1 MSNKKFAI
9 VSLLLIGIV
18 LASCATPTPSTVKE
32 TEEVEETQI
41 VEATAEPMEEPM
53 EYSIIHVP
61 KLVGIGYFDSCY
73 DGMAEAAAELGNV
86 NLSEEATIEADAAKQ
101 SELIDTLIAREPDAL
116 LVSANDA
123 DALVPVLQRAADAGI
138 VVVTYDADVQPE
150 GRDFFVNMV
159 DCPGMGQALID
170 QVADEVGEDAKYAYI
185 STSPTAPNQ
194 SCWVENGTGY
204 QETTYPDM
212 EQLDLRYGED
222 DAAETRAQAEELI
235 SAYPELQMIIA
246 PTAAGC
252 PGAADAIK
260 ATDSVGKVHLTC
272 LATPNTMR
280 EFIKEGTLESIY
292 LWNTVDLGYLAM
304 YTAVAVLEGDLTA
317 DSASL
322 SAGRLGDY
330 DIAADGIIVLGPGF
344 KFDASNIDDF
354 DF

>member
-1 MSNKKFAI
+1 MSKKIYAI
-9 VSLLLIGIV
+9 ASLLLVGIL
-18 LASCATPTPSTVKE
+18 LASCATPTASTVKE
-32 TEEVEETQI
+32 TVVVKETQI
-41 VEATAEPMEEPM
+41 VEVEVTPEPTV
-53 EYSIIHVP
+53 YNIIHVP

-86 NLSEEATIEADAAKQ
+86 ELSEEATIEADAAKQ

-123 DALVPVLQRAADAGI
+123 DALVPVLKRAMDAGI

-170 QVADEVGEDAKYAYI
+170 QVADEVGADAKYAYI

-194 SCWVENGTGY
+194 SCWVQNGTEY

-222 DAAETRAQAEELI
+222 DAAETRTQAEELI

-260 ATDSVGKVHLTC
+260 ATGSVGTVHLTC

-304 YTAVAVLEGDLTA
+304 YTAVAVLEGGIDANST
-317 DSASL
+317 SL
-322 SAGRLGDY
+322 NAGRLGAY
-330 DIAADGIIVLGPGF
+330 DIGADNVIVLGPGF